1 MKNEMTLSFVA
12 IEENEA
18 LARMAMTCF
27 ITPLDPTIE
36 EISEFKT
43 IVSEAVTNAIL
54 HGYENDGKS
63 LVTIHAKIDDQ
74 TVSMTV
80 SDEGAGIDDLARAME
95 PMYTSKPHMERSGA
109 IPERTKNVTKSP
121 IAESRQQRA
130 GPGCA
135 GGDLDG
141 QRRWFHRAPAGR

>member
-43 IVSEAVTNAIL
+43 IVSEAVTNAII
-54 HGYENDGKS
+54 HGYDCDRES
-63 LVTIHAKIDDQ
+63 LVTIHATMDDEKV
-74 TVSMTV
+74 TMTV
-80 SDEGAGIDDLARAME
+80 TDEGAGISNVEQAME
-95 PMYTSKPHMERSGA
+95 PMYTTLPHMERSGMGFT
-109 IPERTKNVTKSP
+109 IMESFSDHLSVQSKVGSGTIVKFEKRFSPVT
-121 IAESRQQRA
+121 ETSRM
-130 GPGCA
+130 G
-135 GGDLDG
+135 
-141 QRRWFHRAPAGR
+141 